1 MGNGA
6 ERGFF
11 IVFQEFCCYCTF
23 FPYMT
28 QNTLRQG
35 ARKIPG
41 AIAGVLGFK
50 KMKEETLHILYI
62 LMTLGRN
69 FNTNM
74 EKI

>member
-1 MGNGA
+1 
-6 ERGFF
+6 
-11 IVFQEFCCYCTF
+11 
-23 FPYMT
+23 MT